1 MNYSTFICAFE
12 SGNCG
17 KVRGK
22 IQKREYIKNENS
34 FLDEIKAFFIV
45 FEVLKFDE
53 KIKNSGHK
61 L

>member
-17 KVRGK
+17 RVRGT

-34 FLDEIKAFFIV
+34 FLDEIK
-45 FEVLKFDE
+45 
-53 KIKNSGHK
+53 KIFHRF
-61 L
+61 